1 MQNKKL
7 KQLLL
12 EGTFVAL
19 LALALGHAGPYGTYD
34 KFGLPLR
41 LVFWFFVIVVP
52 WGISK
57 VLFHLA
63 KRFSSQGLSTTYITV
78 LLIPIIALLGSA
90 LVTIV
95 NLKVGLYP
103 EQTFFK
109 VWPYSILIWLA
120 FAYFIVLPMALIG
133 KALVVEQRKSGVVT
147 MMKFFDSKLPESLKG
162 SKLLALKAEDHYL
175 RVITDRGSELILMKF
190 EDALAALNGYP
201 GIQTHRSWWLASR
214 SLAGVSSLNAS
225 TSSIVLDNGTEV
237 LVSRRRRKFV
247 NEHIASLKN
256 DS

>member
-1 MQNKKL
+1 MENKKL
-7 KQLLL
+7 KKLLL

-52 WGISK
+52 WGIAK

-120 FAYFIVLPMALIG
+120 FA
-133 KALVVEQRKSGVVT
+133 
-147 MMKFFDSKLPESLKG
+147 
-162 SKLLALKAEDHYL
+162 
-175 RVITDRGSELILMKF
+175 
-190 EDALAALNGYP
+190 
-201 GIQTHRSWWLASR
+201 
-214 SLAGVSSLNAS
+214 
-225 TSSIVLDNGTEV
+225 
-237 LVSRRRRKFV
+237 
-247 NEHIASLKN
+247 
-256 DS
+256 